1 MLYLFLAILSS
12 ALISVIM
19 RLSTHRVKGNI
30 AMLLISYVTCL
41 TVAGCFTGWGNLF
54 PRGAGLAPALGMG
67 AVHGALYLTSFM
79 LLQYSVKKNGV
90 VLSATFMKLGLLVP
104 MAVSVFLFGEHP
116 GLWQWVG
123 FAIALGAILL
133 INLGDGAGESGFRP
147 GLLLLLLLGGFGD
160 VMAKIFE
167 ELGDPALAP
176 QFLFYT
182 FGTALLL
189 CALIMAAKGQRPGL
203 PEVFFGV
210 IIGIPNYFCSK
221 FLLKALE
228 RVEGVIVYPTFSVG
242 TLLVVTLVGG
252 LLFREKLTRRQWA
265 AMVAILAALVLLNL

>member
-1 MLYLFLAILSS
+1 
-12 ALISVIM
+12 M
-19 RLSTHRVKGNI
+19 RNYRK
-30 AMLLISYVTCL
+30 
-41 TVAGCFTGWGNLF
+41 
-54 PRGAGLAPALGMG
+54 PEDR
-67 AVHGALYLTSFM
+67 AV
-79 LLQYSVKKNGV
+79 
-90 VLSATFMKLGLLVP
+90 
-104 MAVSVFLFGEHP
+104 
-116 GLWQWVG
+116 
-123 FAIALGAILL
+123 
-133 INLGDGAGESGFRP
+133 RP

-242 TLLVVTLVGG
+242 TLLVVTLVGV